1 MHLHVINSTN
11 RISTACA
18 NQDNCRDIIA
28 YAAAELRDAA
38 EGRQVRPCP
47 VLTALATVNP
57 KKSAPGMSIYIQCI
71 ICVFLYMWIMWGVHQ
86 LMRAWALWFI
96 CLMFR
101 STYTVSLRRFF
112 QMFSCFPCSLILSLK
127 LRKMGCIKYFPTTVS
142 TTLSRSP
149 SKRKS
154 H

>member
-11 RISTACA
+11 RISTARA

-57 KKSAPGMSIYIQCI
+57 KKSAPGMSIYN
-71 ICVFLYMWIMWGVHQ
+71 V
-86 LMRAWALWFI
+86 
-96 CLMFR
+96 
-101 STYTVSLRRFF
+101 
-112 QMFSCFPCSLILSLK
+112 
-127 LRKMGCIKYFPTTVS
+127 
-142 TTLSRSP
+142 
-149 SKRKS
+149 
-154 H
+154 

>member
-11 RISTACA
+11 RISTARA

-57 KKSAPGMSIYIQCI
+57 KKSAPGMSIYTMYNMC
-71 ICVFLYMWIMWGVHQ
+71 FSLYVDYVGC
-86 LMRAWALWFI
+86 A
-96 CLMFR
+96 
-101 STYTVSLRRFF
+101 STHACMGFMVYLFDVSFYLYGF
-112 QMFSCFPCSLILSLK
+112 
-127 LRKMGCIKYFPTTVS
+127 T
-142 TTLSRSP
+142 
-149 SKRKS
+149 
-154 H
+154 